1 MFNLMV
7 MPASPALAVELAPND
22 AASRALLAAARTL
35 AVEAA
40 AAGMEEAEIIGSRS
54 SRWRTRHTGSLRAWS
69 PPGKRGR
76 GRLPARNHG
85 PLRPVHGPTD
95 NGAR

>member
-40 AAGMEEAEIIGSRS
+40 AAGIDLSLIHISEP
-54 SRWRTRHTGSLRAWS
+54 TR
-69 PPGKRGR
+69 PY
-76 GRLPARNHG
+76 
-85 PLRPVHGPTD
+85 
-95 NGAR
+95 